1 MIKKKPIKKELRKAD
16 FRVSIFGSA
25 RVKRGSPVYKQIHFL
40 AKMLAKENIDVV
52 TGGGPGLMEAAN
64 RGHKAGRGIGKSH
77 SIGLA
82 VKLPKEQKINKS
94 LDVVKKFDTFS
105 KRLDNFMLLSNVVI
119 VAPGGV
125 GTLLEFFYTWQL
137 VQTKKIC
144 NIPII
149 LLGGMWDGLVDW
161 LEKSPM
167 KKSYFEEHDLSLI
180 FLAKD
185 CPEAVKMVR
194 QAHMEYE
201 RGTKNFCLNYKRYK
215 LY

>member
-1 MIKKKPIKKELRKAD
+1 MARKPIKKELKKSD

-25 RVKRGSPVYKQIHFL
+25 RIKRGSVVYKQVYAL
-40 AKMLAKENIDVV
+40 ARMLAKEDIDVV

-64 RGHKAGRGIGKSH
+64 RGHKAGRRDGMSH

-82 VKLPKEQKINKS
+82 IKLPEEQKINKS

-105 KRLDNFMLLSNVVI
+105 KRLDNFMLLSNAVI
-119 VAPGGV
+119 VASGGV

-144 NIPII
+144 DIPII
-149 LLGGMWDGLVDW
+149 LLGDMWKGLIDW
-161 LEKSPM
+161 LEKNPM
-167 KKSYFEEHDLSLI
+167 KKKYFEEHDLSLV

-185 CPEAVKMVR
+185 CSEAFRMVKEAYV
-194 QAHMEYE
+194 QHKK
-201 RGTKNFCLNYKRYK
+201 GNKNLCLNYKRYK